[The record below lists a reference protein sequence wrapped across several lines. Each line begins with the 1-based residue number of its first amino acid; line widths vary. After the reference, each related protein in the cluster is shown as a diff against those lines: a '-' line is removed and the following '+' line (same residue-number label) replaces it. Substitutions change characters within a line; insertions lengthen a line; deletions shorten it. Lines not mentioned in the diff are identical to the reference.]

1 MWARLI
7 TNVKAFT
14 FAREFLIGTNKT
26 GLVTNS
32 SGTVNVEGGEDLGL
46 AAAIL
51 PGQIEIFY
59 GSGTTQSSYAAPT
72 VTVAAWNSFIA
83 TAAPSGDIAST
94 SIVVSASMPNSGH
107 RATVPVLATSL
118 FLGVLFRIM
127 Q

>member
-1 MWARLI
+1 
-7 TNVKAFT
+7 VKAFT
-14 FAREFLIGTNKT
+14 FAREFLLGTNKT

-32 SGTVNVEGGEDLGL
+32 SGTVNVEGGEDPGL

-72 VTVAAWNSFIA
+72 ATVAAWNSFIA

-94 SIVVSASMPNSGH
+94 SIVASTSMPNSGH
-107 RATVPVLATSL
+107 RATVPVLAMSL